1 MRNPFRCFNSS
12 PEVIRL
18 TVMMYIR
25 YPLSL
30 RQVEDLLFERG
41 IDICHETVRFWW
53 NRFGPIFAA
62 EIRKRRIQHRS
73 YSRWRW
79 HLDEVF
85 VRINGKM
92 HYLWRA
98 VDHEGEVLEV
108 FATKRR
114 DRKAALSVSEAR
126 DEALRQ
132 ATGHRDRPAALLRR
146 CDERDRRRSNARFAV
161 AGSTIE
167 PKIHISRSD
176 DERVQWPNSGTYKTL
191 QKFAS
196 VHASLFNHFNTDR
209 HLNRRDV
216 FKQSRAAALAE
227 WRELAA

>member
-1 MRNPFRCFNSS
+1 MRNPFRYFNSS

-41 IDICHETVRFWW
+41 MDICHETVRFWW
-53 NRFGPIFAA
+53 NRFGPMFAA
-62 EIRKRRIQHRS
+62 EIRKRRVHRRL
-73 YSRWRW
+73 YSQWRW

-85 VRINGKM
+85 VRINGET

-114 DRKAALSVSEAR
+114 DRGAAHAFLKRVMKRYGRRKVIVTDRLRSYRAAMMLIGNASTQECGRWLNNRVENSHQPFRRQEGAMAKFR
-126 DEALRQ
+126 D
-132 ATGHRDRPAALLRR
+132 
-146 CDERDRRRSNARFAV
+146 V
-161 AGSTIE
+161 
-167 PKIHISRSD
+167 
-176 DERVQWPNSGTYKTL
+176 KTL
-191 QKFAS
+191 QKFSA
-196 VHASLFNHFNTDR
+196 VHASIHNHFNQDR
-209 HLNRRDV
+209 HLNRRDI
-216 FKQSRAAALAE
+216 FKQNRSAALAE
-227 WRELAA
+227 WRQMAA